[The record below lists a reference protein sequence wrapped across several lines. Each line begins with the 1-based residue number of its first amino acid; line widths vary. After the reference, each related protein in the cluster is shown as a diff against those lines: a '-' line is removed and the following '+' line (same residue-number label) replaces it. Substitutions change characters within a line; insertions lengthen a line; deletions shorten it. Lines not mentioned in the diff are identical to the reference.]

1 MNRINKNRKTKN
13 TVLIAPSIL
22 SADFASLK
30 DDIKAVEKA
39 GADWLHIDVM
49 DGHFVPNLTIGP
61 VVVKWVRKNS
71 KLFFDVHLMIE
82 RPDLYWKI
90 FKDAGA
96 DLITF
101 HCEARV
107 DQKKLIRQIKQSGIK
122 AGISIRPKTNLSK
135 VMPLLPLVDLVLIM
149 TVEPGFG
156 GQEFMPEMLSRI
168 KNARKIIDKNKM
180 KCFLEVDG
188 GINPKTAQEVVKY
201 GADVVVA
208 GNAIFGKRNIKADF
222 LKLRKSIDNTSFN
235 EYND

>member
-1 MNRINKNRKTKN
+1 MKNIKCGNK
-13 TVLIAPSIL
+13 VLIAPSIL

-49 DGHFVPNLTIGP
+49 DGHFVPNLTVGP
-61 VVVKWVRKNS
+61 VVVKWARKNS

-82 RPDLYWKI
+82 RPDLYWKV

-107 DQKKLIRQIKQSGIK
+107 DQKKLIRQIKGSGIK
-122 AGISIRPKTNLSK
+122 AGISLRPTTDLSK
-135 VMPLLPLVDLVLIM
+135 IKPILSLVDLVLVM

-156 GQEFMPEMLSRI
+156 GQEFMPNMLPRI
-168 KNARKIIDKNKM
+168 KNTRKIIDKNKM
-180 KCFLEVDG
+180 QCFLEVDG
-188 GINPKTAQEVVKY
+188 GINPQTAKEVVKY

-208 GNAIFGKRNIKADF
+208 GNAIFGKRKINADF
-222 LKLRKSIDNTSFN
+222 LNLRKSIDNTAIN